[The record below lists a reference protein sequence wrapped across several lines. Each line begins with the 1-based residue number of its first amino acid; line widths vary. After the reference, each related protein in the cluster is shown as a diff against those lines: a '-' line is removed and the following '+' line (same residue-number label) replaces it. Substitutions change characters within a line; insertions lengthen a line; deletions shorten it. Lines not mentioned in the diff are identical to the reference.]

1 MTHLFEPIRDI
12 CACVKCVCVCVRVCV
27 SVCACVCVYVYV
39 CMCMCVCVCVC
50 VCVRHASSRA
60 SSVSI
65 RAWHDSFVHVTWFI
79 LTRHVTHLYMGHESF
94 IRVTLR

>member
-12 CACVKCVCVCVRVCV
+12 FACVKCVCVCASVCKCVCMCVCVCVRVCV
-27 SVCACVCVYVYV
+27 Y
-39 CMCMCVCVCVC
+39 VCVC

-65 RAWHDSFVHVTWFI
+65 RAWHDSFAHVTWFI

-94 IRVTLR
+94 IRATLR